1 MLCLVGMK
9 KYIPEIL
16 KEINSDSSKIKDYEE
31 KKPILSLLF
40 KYAFDPEYK
49 FLLPDGDPPFEPNP
63 HNIGLNGLLTAEIK
77 KLYVYTKENPNME
90 SFRREMHFVDLLKD
104 IHVDEVKV
112 LLAVKDQN
120 LGKLYPKITEQFIKD
135 SGFYGHEN

>member
-1 MLCLVGMK
+1 MK
-9 KYIPEIL
+9 RRNTFSHFYLNMRLTPNISFCCQK
-16 KEINSDSSKIKDYEE
+16 
-31 KKPILSLLF
+31 
-40 KYAFDPEYK
+40 AT
-49 FLLPDGDPPFEPNP
+49 PPFEPNP
-63 HNIGLNGLLTAEIK
+63 DNIGLNGLLTAEIK

-120 LGKLYPKITEQFIKD
+120 LGKLYPKITEQFLRE
-135 SGFYGHEN
+135 SGIYGGTD